1 MKKER
6 RDTILVI
13 KGCRLKER
21 VWYRGVITDYR
32 IKKPRLII
40 VVRFDEDEDV
50 EYIKAL
56 FISENRNSHFARAMK
71 ELDVI
76 DEFGR
81 IDTEELL
88 DMRIIATLRKG
99 KDGLLYI
106 NRICIDE
113 EYYEAL
119 DETEEEQ
126 E

>member
-1 MKKER
+1 M
-6 RDTILVI
+6 ICVI

-21 VWYRGVITDYR
+21 VWYHGVITDYK
-32 IKKPRLII
+32 IKKSRLII
-40 VVRFDEDEDV
+40 VVRFDKDEDV
-50 EYIKAL
+50 EYIKTL
-56 FISENRNSHFARAMK
+56 FISENRNSHFARAME

-99 KDGLLYI
+99 KDGLLYV
-106 NRICIDE
+106 NKICIDE
-113 EYYEAL
+113 EYYDAL
-119 DETEEEQ
+119 DEAEEEQ